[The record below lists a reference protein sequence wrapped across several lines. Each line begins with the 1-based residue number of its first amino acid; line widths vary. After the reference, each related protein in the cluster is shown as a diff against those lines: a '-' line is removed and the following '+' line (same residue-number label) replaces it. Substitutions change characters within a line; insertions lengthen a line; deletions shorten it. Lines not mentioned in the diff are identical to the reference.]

1 MMENRTLSL
10 EDIKLL
16 VEKVYETQQTGNYV
30 LFRLSNY
37 SVDIL
42 AMQGEVSEEKKWD
55 KVSEMPLGYDSDVT
69 RREYDECIAYL
80 EKLAGEKHDN

>member
-1 MMENRTLSL
+1 MENRTSSL

-16 VEKVYETQQTGNYV
+16 IEKVHMAQQAGNYV

-55 KVSEMPLGYDSDVT
+55 KVSEMPLGYDSDAT
-69 RREYDECIAYL
+69 RREYTECIAYL
-80 EKLAGEKHDN
+80 EKLAGEEHDN